1 MKRKSVKKRNLFV
14 FDSFA
19 LLAFFQAEEG
29 AEAVKVILEK
39 ALKKEAHVYMSAINL
54 GEIYYLSVRKLGEI
68 QAGQMLDDIE
78 KLPITIEEASLER
91 IMEAARIKARYLVS
105 YADAFCIS
113 LAKELKAPVVTGDP
127 EFNQLDSL
135 IEIIWL
141 RESEK

>member
-29 AEAVKVILEK
+29 AETVKVILEK

-91 IMEAARIKARYLVS
+91 IMEAARIKARYTVS

-141 RESEK
+141 RGSEK

>member
-29 AEAVKVILEK
+29 AETVKVILEK

-68 QAGQMLDDIE
+68 QAEQMLDDIE

-91 IMEAARIKARYLVS
+91 IMEAARIKARYTVS

-135 IEIIWL
+135 IETIWL
-141 RESEK
+141 RGSEK

>member
-29 AEAVKVILEK
+29 AETVKVILEK

-68 QAGQMLDDIE
+68 QAEQMLDDIE

-91 IMEAARIKARYLVS
+91 IMEAARIKARYTVS

>member
-14 FDSFA
+14 FDSFT

-29 AEAVKVILEK
+29 AETVKVILEK

-91 IMEAARIKARYLVS
+91 IMEAARIKARYHSCL
-105 YADAFCIS
+105 
-113 LAKELKAPVVTGDP
+113 T
-127 EFNQLDSL
+127 N
-135 IEIIWL
+135 
-141 RESEK
+141 

>member
-29 AEAVKVILEK
+29 AETVKVILEK

-68 QAGQMLDDIE
+68 QAEQMLDDIE

-91 IMEAARIKARYLVS
+91 IMEAARIKARYTVS

-141 RESEK
+141 RGSEK